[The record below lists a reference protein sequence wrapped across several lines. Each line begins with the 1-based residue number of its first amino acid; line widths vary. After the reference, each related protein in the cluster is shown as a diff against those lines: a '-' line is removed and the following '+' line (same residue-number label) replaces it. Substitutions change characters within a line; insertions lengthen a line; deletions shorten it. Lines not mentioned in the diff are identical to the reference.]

1 MVNRKASRI
10 LSLVLSLLLLLG
22 STCALA
28 AEAKLVDA
36 PFDGWVEGL
45 PPIQAPEGFDWRQFE
60 GTTINFISEN
70 TTPSTAIAAN
80 IDLFESV
87 TGIKV
92 VIEQADLNAVIE
104 KVGLDVNARTAKYQ
118 VAYLDPQQIMAKN
131 KDNFVDLNKFN
142 DDPALPSPTGPCR
155 RTGFR

>member
-1 MVNRKASRI
+1 MKKRRLATI
-10 LSLVLSLLLLLG
+10 LAFLLALTMLSAAPMG
-22 STCALA
+22 ALA
-28 AEAKLVDA
+28 EAALVDA
-36 PFDGWVEGL
+36 PFEGWIEGL
-45 PPIQAPEGFDWRQFE
+45 PKIQAPEGFDWKQYE

-80 IDLFESV
+80 INLFEEV
-87 TGIKV
+87 TGVKV

-131 KDNFVDLNKFN
+131 KDNFIDLNAFN
-142 DDPALPSPTGPCR
+142 S
-155 RTGFR
+155 